1 MHCDD
6 SGGLCAAEQGVNRWG
21 GERGW
26 YSAERGRSAGREASE
41 HRAVPSSSSQAAR
54 RLLPTGSDYSLPAGD
69 DRNGAVQHSTL
80 CAAHPSASGAPGD
93 ICVAGDM
100 QHTHRDQVGY
110 GLVFTR
116 RIKGGT
122 PRQTHTHLLQAPKP
136 HRSHP
141 LRQIILKI
149 TFITH
154 WWKVKVLSLH
164 RSLLITK
171 NGDFYFI
178 FHFKLNVTKYLFIK
192 Y

>member
-54 RLLPTGSDYSLPAGD
+54 RLLRTGSDYSLPAGD

-122 PRQTHTHLLQAPKP
+122 PRQTRTHTCCKLQKHTGAILCVKLYWRLHLLRTNGKSKS
-136 HRSHP
+136 SHYTAHFSS
-141 LRQIILKI
+141 LKMGIFILF
-149 TFITH
+149 FI
-154 WWKVKVLSLH
+154 
-164 RSLLITK
+164 
-171 NGDFYFI
+171 
-178 FHFKLNVTKYLFIK
+178 LN
-192 Y
+192 

>member
-21 GERGW
+21 AERGW

-54 RLLPTGSDYSLPAGD
+54 RLLRTGSDYSLPAGD

-93 ICVAGDM
+93 ICVAGDR
-100 QHTHRDQVGY
+100 QHTHTDQVGY

-116 RIKGGT
+116 RIKGG
-122 PRQTHTHLLQAPKP
+122 PPAKHTHTLVASSKKT
-136 HRSHP
+136 HRRHP

-154 WWKVKVLSLH
+154 WWKVKVLLLH
-164 RSLLITK
+164 RSLPITK
-171 NGDFYFI
+171 NGDFF
-178 FHFKLNVTKYLFIK
+178 
-192 Y
+192 